1 MPKIIQLDRHV
12 ADLIAAGEV
21 VERPAS
27 AVKELVENS
36 IDAGAKNITIE
47 LQNGGMTFLR
57 ITDDGCGMAPD
68 DAHTAFLRH
77 ATSKI
82 RKKEDLACIGTLG
95 FRGEALAA
103 ISAVS
108 KIDLL
113 TRAQG
118 AADGVRLH
126 LEAGKVLSEEPAGCP
141 CGTTILVR
149 ELFYNTPA
157 RMKFM
162 KSDAAEASAVF
173 SVVQQQALAHPE
185 ISFRF
190 LKDGQEQ
197 LHTDGQGDR
206 MAAIYAI
213 YGRELANNML
223 SVDGSWEK
231 LRVRGF
237 VTRPTA
243 TRGNRAWQSFFV
255 NNRYIKSRLLSAAVE
270 EAYRNQIMVGRFPA
284 CVLEIDMPVQAV
296 DVNVHPAKTEV
307 KFLSERE
314 VFDAVHYAVLSTLNK
329 AAGRPEWKLSE
340 KQTSAA
346 QPQVQPHAV
355 QPPKP
360 GFYQSMQA
368 AEYRRQAA
376 QTPPPKPARPD
387 FLETSAAAIVAAA
400 CEKDLPVAQALGK
413 TVAGVGPVVVR
424 EAVCRALGETPALAC
439 DLTAEEKA
447 GLAAAIDELKDEH
460 AHGGTPTA
468 VRLPQP
474 DGAPK
479 PVEFSFF
486 VPQQYG
492 SAAILTRYPSYSE
505 MLEDYYATKDRAE
518 RLRQKSRE
526 LYKAVHNMYDRA
538 VRKQAARKEELSQSA
553 KADTLR
559 LYGELLQANLWAIHK
574 GDRQVTVQ
582 NYYTGEDV
590 TIRLDPRLG
599 GNENAQK
606 YFRDYKKKQ
615 TAHAML
621 QKLLVEGEAEIEYLR
636 TVLYEVESAP
646 GEMALNE
653 IRAELKSQGYLK
665 YYKQRNRKQKP
676 ADFLRYTSSDGFEI
690 LVGRNNLQN
699 DKLTLHTARGKD
711 LWFHVQK
718 APGSHCVVMSRGED
732 IPDTTKQEA
741 AELAVL
747 HSSQNGGAKV
757 AVDTTEV
764 KNIWKA
770 NGAKPGMVLYEV
782 YTTVY
787 VTPRE
792 GLEEQLKKR

>member
-57 ITDDGCGMAPD
+57 ITDDGCGMEPV
-68 DAHTAFLRH
+68 DARTAFLRH

-103 ISAVS
+103 ISSVS

-118 AADGVRLH
+118 AENGVRLH
-126 LEAGKVLSEEPAGCP
+126 LEAGQVLSEEPAGCP
-141 CGTTILVR
+141 YGTTILVR

-162 KSDAAEASAVF
+162 KSDAAESSAVF

-223 SVDGSWEK
+223 PVDGSWEK

-237 VTRPTA
+237 VTKPTA

-255 NNRYIKSRLLSAAVE
+255 NNRYIKSRLLSAALE

-314 VFDAVHYAVLSTLNK
+314 VFDAVHYAVLSTLSR
-329 AAGRPEWKLSE
+329 AAGRPEWKTPE
-340 KQTSAA
+340 KKQEAA
-346 QPQVQPHAV
+346 PQPQSQPKAV

-360 GFYQSMQA
+360 GFYQTMQA
-368 AEYRRQAA
+368 SEYRRQAA
-376 QTPPPKPARPD
+376 QQ
-387 FLETSAAAIVAAA
+387 
-400 CEKDLPVAQALGK
+400 PV
-413 TVAGVGPVVVR
+413 
-424 EAVCRALGETPALAC
+424 
-439 DLTAEEKA
+439 
-447 GLAAAIDELKDEH
+447 
-460 AHGGTPTA
+460 
-468 VRLPQP
+468 
-474 DGAPK
+474 
-479 PVEFSFF
+479 
-486 VPQQYG
+486 
-492 SAAILTRYPSYSE
+492 
-505 MLEDYYATKDRAE
+505 
-518 RLRQKSRE
+518 
-526 LYKAVHNMYDRA
+526 
-538 VRKQAARKEELSQSA
+538 
-553 KADTLR
+553 
-559 LYGELLQANLWAIHK
+559 
-574 GDRQVTVQ
+574 
-582 NYYTGEDV
+582 
-590 TIRLDPRLG
+590 
-599 GNENAQK
+599 
-606 YFRDYKKKQ
+606 
-615 TAHAML
+615 
-621 QKLLVEGEAEIEYLR
+621 
-636 TVLYEVESAP
+636 
-646 GEMALNE
+646 
-653 IRAELKSQGYLK
+653 
-665 YYKQRNRKQKP
+665 QKP
-676 ADFLRYTSSDGFEI
+676 AQPVLASPVQLPHSEPVPAQQSFPLPKPEAKPEVRPEPKPEPKIEVRPEPKPEPVKEPEAQQALSVPEEPFRIIGEALHTYVIVEQGEAVLFLDKHAAHERIRFEALKKEDHPIMAQLLLAPVSAELSREEAAAVLENRALLERCGFEI
-690 LVGRNNLQN
+690 GGLRRRRRAHPADPIRRGRGGRKGAFAGAGGRSAGRKNARPGQPARQSAAHHRLQIGHQGRMA
-699 DKLTLHTARGKD
+699 D
-711 LWFHVQK
+711 V
-718 APGSHCVVMSRGED
+718 
-732 IPDTTKQEA
+732 
-741 AELAVL
+741 
-747 HSSQNGGAKV
+747 
-757 AVDTTEV
+757 
-764 KNIWKA
+764 
-770 NGAKPGMVLYEV
+770 
-782 YTTVY
+782 
-787 VTPRE
+787 
-792 GLEEQLKKR
+792 

>member
-57 ITDDGCGMAPD
+57 ITDDGCGMEPV
-68 DAHTAFLRH
+68 DARTAFLRH

-103 ISAVS
+103 ISSVS

-118 AADGVRLH
+118 AETGVRLH
-126 LEAGKVLSEEPAGCP
+126 LEAGQVLSEEPAGCP

-162 KSDAAEASAVF
+162 KSDAAESSAVF
-173 SVVQQQALAHPE
+173 AAIQQQALAHPE

-223 SVDGSWEK
+223 PVDGSWEK

-237 VTRPTA
+237 VTKPTA

-314 VFDAVHYAVLSTLNK
+314 VFDAVHYAVLSTLSR
-329 AAGRPEWKLSE
+329 AAGRPEWKAPE
-340 KQTSAA
+340 KKQEPAPRPQA
-346 QPQVQPHAV
+346 QPKAV

-360 GFYQSMQA
+360 GFYQTMQA
-368 AEYRRQAA
+368 SEYRRQAA
-376 QTPPPKPARPD
+376 QQPAVKPAQPV
-387 FLETSAAAIVAAA
+387 LASPVQ
-400 CEKDLPVAQALGK
+400 LPRSEPA
-413 TVAGVGPVVVR
+413 PVQQTFV
-424 EAVCRALGETPALAC
+424 
-439 DLTAEEKA
+439 
-447 GLAAAIDELKDEH
+447 
-460 AHGGTPTA
+460 
-468 VRLPQP
+468 LP
-474 DGAPK
+474 
-479 PVEFSFF
+479 
-486 VPQQYG
+486 
-492 SAAILTRYPSYSE
+492 
-505 MLEDYYATKDRAE
+505 
-518 RLRQKSRE
+518 
-526 LYKAVHNMYDRA
+526 
-538 VRKQAARKEELSQSA
+538 
-553 KADTLR
+553 
-559 LYGELLQANLWAIHK
+559 
-574 GDRQVTVQ
+574 
-582 NYYTGEDV
+582 
-590 TIRLDPRLG
+590 
-599 GNENAQK
+599 
-606 YFRDYKKKQ
+606 
-615 TAHAML
+615 
-621 QKLLVEGEAEIEYLR
+621 
-636 TVLYEVESAP
+636 
-646 GEMALNE
+646 
-653 IRAELKSQGYLK
+653 
-665 YYKQRNRKQKP
+665 
-676 ADFLRYTSSDGFEI
+676 
-690 LVGRNNLQN
+690 
-699 DKLTLHTARGKD
+699 
-711 LWFHVQK
+711 
-718 APGSHCVVMSRGED
+718 
-732 IPDTTKQEA
+732 KQEA
-741 AELAVL
+741 KSEVKPEPKIEVRPEPKPEPVKTPEPQQQTLPVPEEPFRIIGEALHTYIIVEQGEAVLLIDKHAAHERIRFEALKKEDHPIMAQLLLAPVSAELSREEAAAVL
-747 HSSQNGGAKV
+747 ENKALLERCGFETEDFGGGDVLIRQIPSDVDVEDAKALLQELAGDLLAGKTLDPDSLRDNLLHTIACKSAIKAGWLTSDEELRRLV
-757 AVDTTEV
+757 QEV
-764 KNIWKA
+764 LSRDDIKYCPH
-770 NGAKPGMVLYEV
+770 GRPVC
-782 YTTVY
+782 
-787 VTPRE
+787 VTLTKRQ
-792 GLEEQLKKR
+792 LEKQFKRV

>member
-57 ITDDGCGMAPD
+57 ITDDGCGMEPV
-68 DAHTAFLRH
+68 DARTAFLRH

-103 ISAVS
+103 ISSVS

-118 AADGVRLH
+118 AENGVRLH
-126 LEAGKVLSEEPAGCP
+126 LEAGQVLSEEPAGCP

-162 KSDAAEASAVF
+162 KSDAAESSAVF

-223 SVDGSWEK
+223 PVDGSWEK

-237 VTRPTA
+237 VTKPTA

-255 NNRYIKSRLLSAAVE
+255 NNRYIKSRLLSAALE

-314 VFDAVHYAVLSTLNK
+314 VFDAVHYAVLSTLSR
-329 AAGRPEWKLSE
+329 AAGRPEWKTPE
-340 KQTSAA
+340 KKQESAP
-346 QPQVQPHAV
+346 QPQSQPKAV

-360 GFYQSMQA
+360 GFYQTMQA
-368 AEYRRQAA
+368 SEYRRQAA
-376 QTPPPKPARPD
+376 QQ
-387 FLETSAAAIVAAA
+387 
-400 CEKDLPVAQALGK
+400 PV
-413 TVAGVGPVVVR
+413 
-424 EAVCRALGETPALAC
+424 
-439 DLTAEEKA
+439 
-447 GLAAAIDELKDEH
+447 
-460 AHGGTPTA
+460 
-468 VRLPQP
+468 
-474 DGAPK
+474 
-479 PVEFSFF
+479 
-486 VPQQYG
+486 
-492 SAAILTRYPSYSE
+492 
-505 MLEDYYATKDRAE
+505 
-518 RLRQKSRE
+518 
-526 LYKAVHNMYDRA
+526 
-538 VRKQAARKEELSQSA
+538 
-553 KADTLR
+553 
-559 LYGELLQANLWAIHK
+559 
-574 GDRQVTVQ
+574 
-582 NYYTGEDV
+582 
-590 TIRLDPRLG
+590 
-599 GNENAQK
+599 
-606 YFRDYKKKQ
+606 
-615 TAHAML
+615 
-621 QKLLVEGEAEIEYLR
+621 
-636 TVLYEVESAP
+636 
-646 GEMALNE
+646 
-653 IRAELKSQGYLK
+653 
-665 YYKQRNRKQKP
+665 QKP
-676 ADFLRYTSSDGFEI
+676 AQPVLASPVQLPCSEPVPAQQSFPLPKPEAKPEVRPEPKPEPVKEPEAQQALSVPEEPFRIIGEALHTYIIVEQGEAVLFLDKHAAHERIRFEALKKEDHPIMAQLLLAPVSAELSREEAAAVLENRALLERCGFETEDFGGGDVLI
-690 LVGRNNLQN
+690 RQIPSDVDVEDAKALLQELAGDLLAGKTLDPDSLRDNL
-699 DKLTLHTARGKD
+699 LHTIACKSAIKAGWQTSDEELRR
-711 LWFHVQK
+711 LVQEVLSRDDIK
-718 APGSHCVVMSRGED
+718 YCPHGRPVCV
-732 IPDTTKQEA
+732 TLTKRQ
-741 AELAVL
+741 
-747 HSSQNGGAKV
+747 
-757 AVDTTEV
+757 
-764 KNIWKA
+764 
-770 NGAKPGMVLYEV
+770 
-782 YTTVY
+782 
-787 VTPRE
+787 
-792 GLEEQLKKR
+792 LEKQFKRV

>member
-57 ITDDGCGMAPD
+57 ITDDGCGMEPV
-68 DAHTAFLRH
+68 DARTAFLRH

-103 ISAVS
+103 ISSVS

-118 AADGVRLH
+118 AENGVRLH
-126 LEAGKVLSEEPAGCP
+126 LEAGQILSEEPAGCP
-141 CGTTILVR
+141 YGTTILVR

-162 KSDAAEASAVF
+162 KSDAAESSAVF

-223 SVDGSWEK
+223 PVDGSWEK

-237 VTRPTA
+237 VTKPTA

-255 NNRYIKSRLLSAAVE
+255 NNRYIKSRLLSAALE

-314 VFDAVHYAVLSTLNK
+314 VFDAVHYAVLSTLSR
-329 AAGRPEWKLSE
+329 AAGRPEWKTPE
-340 KQTSAA
+340 KKQESAP
-346 QPQVQPHAV
+346 QPQSQPKAV

-360 GFYQSMQA
+360 GFYQTMQA
-368 AEYRRQAA
+368 SEYRRQAA
-376 QTPPPKPARPD
+376 QQ
-387 FLETSAAAIVAAA
+387 
-400 CEKDLPVAQALGK
+400 PV
-413 TVAGVGPVVVR
+413 
-424 EAVCRALGETPALAC
+424 
-439 DLTAEEKA
+439 
-447 GLAAAIDELKDEH
+447 
-460 AHGGTPTA
+460 
-468 VRLPQP
+468 
-474 DGAPK
+474 
-479 PVEFSFF
+479 
-486 VPQQYG
+486 
-492 SAAILTRYPSYSE
+492 
-505 MLEDYYATKDRAE
+505 
-518 RLRQKSRE
+518 
-526 LYKAVHNMYDRA
+526 
-538 VRKQAARKEELSQSA
+538 
-553 KADTLR
+553 
-559 LYGELLQANLWAIHK
+559 
-574 GDRQVTVQ
+574 
-582 NYYTGEDV
+582 
-590 TIRLDPRLG
+590 
-599 GNENAQK
+599 
-606 YFRDYKKKQ
+606 
-615 TAHAML
+615 
-621 QKLLVEGEAEIEYLR
+621 
-636 TVLYEVESAP
+636 
-646 GEMALNE
+646 
-653 IRAELKSQGYLK
+653 
-665 YYKQRNRKQKP
+665 QKP
-676 ADFLRYTSSDGFEI
+676 AQPVLASPVQLPRSEPVPAQQSFTLQKPEVRPEPKPEPKIEVRPEPKPEPVKEPEAQQALSVPEEPFRIIGEALHTYIIVEQGEAVLFLDKHAAHERIRFEALKKEDHPIMAQLLLAPVSAELSREEAAAVLENRALLERCGFETEDFGGGDVLI
-690 LVGRNNLQN
+690 RQIPSDVDVEDAKALLQELAGDLLAGKTLDPDSLRDNL
-699 DKLTLHTARGKD
+699 LHTIACKSAIKAGWQTSDEELRR
-711 LWFHVQK
+711 LVQEVLSRDDIK
-718 APGSHCVVMSRGED
+718 YCPHGRPVCV
-732 IPDTTKQEA
+732 TLTKRQ
-741 AELAVL
+741 
-747 HSSQNGGAKV
+747 
-757 AVDTTEV
+757 
-764 KNIWKA
+764 
-770 NGAKPGMVLYEV
+770 
-782 YTTVY
+782 
-787 VTPRE
+787 
-792 GLEEQLKKR
+792 LEKQFKRV

>member
-57 ITDDGCGMAPD
+57 ITDDGCGMDPV
-68 DAHTAFLRH
+68 DARTAFLRH

-103 ISAVS
+103 ISSVS

-118 AADGVRLH
+118 AETGVRLH
-126 LEAGKVLSEEPAGCP
+126 LEAGQVLSEEPAGCP

-162 KSDAAEASAVF
+162 KSDAAESSAVF
-173 SVVQQQALAHPE
+173 AAIQQQALAHPE

-223 SVDGSWEK
+223 PVDGSWEK

-237 VTRPTA
+237 VTKPTA

-314 VFDAVHYAVLSTLNK
+314 VFDAVHYAVLSTLSR
-329 AAGRPEWKLSE
+329 AAGRPEWKAPE
-340 KQTSAA
+340 KKQEPAPRPQA
-346 QPQVQPHAV
+346 QPKAV

-360 GFYQSMQA
+360 GFYQTMQA
-368 AEYRRQAA
+368 SEYRRQAA
-376 QTPPPKPARPD
+376 QQPAVKPAQPV
-387 FLETSAAAIVAAA
+387 LASPVQ
-400 CEKDLPVAQALGK
+400 LP
-413 TVAGVGPVVVR
+413 R
-424 EAVCRALGETPALAC
+424 
-439 DLTAEEKA
+439 
-447 GLAAAIDELKDEH
+447 
-460 AHGGTPTA
+460 
-468 VRLPQP
+468 
-474 DGAPK
+474 
-479 PVEFSFF
+479 S
-486 VPQQYG
+486 
-492 SAAILTRYPSYSE
+492 
-505 MLEDYYATKDRAE
+505 
-518 RLRQKSRE
+518 
-526 LYKAVHNMYDRA
+526 
-538 VRKQAARKEELSQSA
+538 
-553 KADTLR
+553 
-559 LYGELLQANLWAIHK
+559 
-574 GDRQVTVQ
+574 
-582 NYYTGEDV
+582 
-590 TIRLDPRLG
+590 
-599 GNENAQK
+599 
-606 YFRDYKKKQ
+606 
-615 TAHAML
+615 
-621 QKLLVEGEAEIEYLR
+621 
-636 TVLYEVESAP
+636 
-646 GEMALNE
+646 
-653 IRAELKSQGYLK
+653 
-665 YYKQRNRKQKP
+665 KP
-676 ADFLRYTSSDGFEI
+676 AP
-690 LVGRNNLQN
+690 
-699 DKLTLHTARGKD
+699 
-711 LWFHVQK
+711 VQQTFVL
-718 APGSHCVVMSRGED
+718 P
-732 IPDTTKQEA
+732 KQEA
-741 AELAVL
+741 KPEVKPEPKIEVRPEPKPEPVKTPEPQQQTLPVPEEPFRIIGEALHTYIIVEQGEAVLFLDKHAAHERIRFEALKKEDHPIMAQLLLAPVSAELSREEAAAVL
-747 HSSQNGGAKV
+747 ENKALLERCGFETEDFGGGDILIRQIPSDVDVEDAKALLQELAGDLLAGKTLDPDSLRDNLLHTIACKSAIKAGWLTSDEELRRLV
-757 AVDTTEV
+757 QEV
-764 KNIWKA
+764 LSRDDIKYCPH
-770 NGAKPGMVLYEV
+770 GRPVC
-782 YTTVY
+782 
-787 VTPRE
+787 VTLTKRQ
-792 GLEEQLKKR
+792 LEKQFKRV

>member
-57 ITDDGCGMAPD
+57 ITDDGCGMEPV
-68 DAHTAFLRH
+68 DARTAFLRH

-103 ISAVS
+103 ISSVS

-118 AADGVRLH
+118 AENGVRLH

-141 CGTTILVR
+141 YGTTILVR

-162 KSDAAEASAVF
+162 KSDAAESSAVF

-223 SVDGSWEK
+223 PVDGSWEK

-237 VTRPTA
+237 VTKPTA

-314 VFDAVHYAVLSTLNK
+314 VFDAVHYAVLSTLSR
-329 AAGRPEWKLSE
+329 AAGRPEWKTPE
-340 KQTSAA
+340 KKQEPAP
-346 QPQVQPHAV
+346 QPQSQPKAV

-360 GFYQSMQA
+360 GFYQTMQA
-368 AEYRRQAA
+368 SEYRRQAA
-376 QTPPPKPARPD
+376 QQ
-387 FLETSAAAIVAAA
+387 
-400 CEKDLPVAQALGK
+400 PV
-413 TVAGVGPVVVR
+413 
-424 EAVCRALGETPALAC
+424 
-439 DLTAEEKA
+439 
-447 GLAAAIDELKDEH
+447 
-460 AHGGTPTA
+460 
-468 VRLPQP
+468 
-474 DGAPK
+474 
-479 PVEFSFF
+479 
-486 VPQQYG
+486 
-492 SAAILTRYPSYSE
+492 
-505 MLEDYYATKDRAE
+505 
-518 RLRQKSRE
+518 
-526 LYKAVHNMYDRA
+526 
-538 VRKQAARKEELSQSA
+538 
-553 KADTLR
+553 
-559 LYGELLQANLWAIHK
+559 
-574 GDRQVTVQ
+574 
-582 NYYTGEDV
+582 
-590 TIRLDPRLG
+590 
-599 GNENAQK
+599 
-606 YFRDYKKKQ
+606 
-615 TAHAML
+615 
-621 QKLLVEGEAEIEYLR
+621 
-636 TVLYEVESAP
+636 
-646 GEMALNE
+646 
-653 IRAELKSQGYLK
+653 
-665 YYKQRNRKQKP
+665 QKP
-676 ADFLRYTSSDGFEI
+676 AQPVLASPVQLPRSEPVPAQQSFPLPKPEAKPEVRPEPKPEPKIEVRPEPKPEPVKEPEAQQALSVPEEPFRIIGEALHTYIIVEQGEAVLFLDKHAAHERIRFEALKKEDHPIMAQLLLAPVSAELSREEAAAVLENRALLGRCGFETEDFGGGDVLI
-690 LVGRNNLQN
+690 RQIPSDVDVEDAKALLQELAGDLLAGKTLDPDSLRDNL
-699 DKLTLHTARGKD
+699 LHTIACKSAIKAGWQTSDEELRR
-711 LWFHVQK
+711 LVQEVLSRDDIK
-718 APGSHCVVMSRGED
+718 YCPHGRPVCV
-732 IPDTTKQEA
+732 TLTKRQ
-741 AELAVL
+741 
-747 HSSQNGGAKV
+747 
-757 AVDTTEV
+757 
-764 KNIWKA
+764 
-770 NGAKPGMVLYEV
+770 
-782 YTTVY
+782 
-787 VTPRE
+787 
-792 GLEEQLKKR
+792 LEKQFKRV

>member
-47 LQNGGMTFLR
+47 LQNGGMAFLR

-68 DAHTAFLRH
+68 DARTAFLRH

-103 ISAVS
+103 ISSVS

-113 TRAQG
+113 TRAQD
-118 AADGVRLH
+118 AENGVRLH
-126 LEAGKVLSEEPAGCP
+126 LEAGQVLSEEPAGCP

-162 KSDAAEASAVF
+162 KSDTAEASAAV

-223 SVDGSWEK
+223 PVDGRWEK

-307 KFLSERE
+307 KFLSEKE
-314 VFDAVHYAVLSTLNK
+314 VFDAVHYAVLSTLSK
-329 AAGRPEWKLSE
+329 APGRPEWKAPARQDAPVPPE
-340 KQTSAA
+340 KPTAI
-346 QPQVQPHAV
+346 

-360 GFYQSMQA
+360 AFYQTMQA
-368 AEYRRQAA
+368 AEYRRQVTQAKPAA
-376 QTPPPKPARPD
+376 PAQPVLASPVQIPRAEPAPAPQQRFELPKATPKPEPAPAPAAKPEPQPTPEKAPQTPAQQ
-387 FLETSAAAIVAAA
+387 E
-400 CEKDLPVAQALGK
+400 LPVPEQPFRIIGEALHTYIIVEQG
-413 TVAGVGPVVVR
+413 
-424 EAVCRALGETPALAC
+424 EAVLFIDKHAAHERIRFEALKKENHPVMAQLLLAPLPAELTREEAAVVLENAALLTQYGFEVDNFGGGDLLIRQIPSDVDVEDAKALLQELAGKLLSGRTLNPESLRDNLLHSIAC
-439 DLTAEEKA
+439 KSAIKA
-447 GLAAAIDELKDEH
+447 G
-460 AHGGTPTA
+460 
-468 VRLPQP
+468 
-474 DGAPK
+474 
-479 PVEFSFF
+479 
-486 VPQQYG
+486 
-492 SAAILTRYPSYSE
+492 
-505 MLEDYYATKDRAE
+505 
-518 RLRQKSRE
+518 
-526 LYKAVHNMYDRA
+526 
-538 VRKQAARKEELSQSA
+538 
-553 KADTLR
+553 
-559 LYGELLQANLWAIHK
+559 W
-574 GDRQVTVQ
+574 
-582 NYYTGEDV
+582 
-590 TIRLDPRLG
+590 
-599 GNENAQK
+599 
-606 YFRDYKKKQ
+606 Q
-615 TAHAML
+615 T
-621 QKLLVEGEAEIEYLR
+621 
-636 TVLYEVESAP
+636 SD
-646 GEMALNE
+646 
-653 IRAELKSQGYLK
+653 AELRRLVQEVLSRDDIK
-665 YYKQRNRKQKP
+665 YCPHGRPVCVTLTKRQLEKQ
-676 ADFLRYTSSDGFEI
+676 F
-690 LVGRNNLQN
+690 GR
-699 DKLTLHTARGKD
+699 
-711 LWFHVQK
+711 V
-718 APGSHCVVMSRGED
+718 
-732 IPDTTKQEA
+732 
-741 AELAVL
+741 
-747 HSSQNGGAKV
+747 
-757 AVDTTEV
+757 
-764 KNIWKA
+764 
-770 NGAKPGMVLYEV
+770 
-782 YTTVY
+782 
-787 VTPRE
+787 
-792 GLEEQLKKR
+792 

>member
-57 ITDDGCGMAPD
+57 ITDDGCGMEPV
-68 DAHTAFLRH
+68 DARTAFLRH

-103 ISAVS
+103 ISSVS

-118 AADGVRLH
+118 AENGVRLH
-126 LEAGKVLSEEPAGCP
+126 LEAGNVLSEEPAGCP
-141 CGTTILVR
+141 YGTTILVR

-162 KSDAAEASAVF
+162 KSDAAESSAVF

-223 SVDGSWEK
+223 PVDGSWEK

-255 NNRYIKSRLLSAAVE
+255 NNRYIKSRLLSAALE

-346 QPQVQPHAV
+346 QLQVQPYAV

-360 GFYQSMQA
+360 GFYQTMQA
-368 AEYRRQAA
+368 SEYRRQAA
-376 QTPPPKPARPD
+376 QQPVQKPGQPVLASPVQLPRSEPVPAQQSFPLPKPEAKPEVRPEPKPEPKIEVRPEPKPEPVKEPEAQQALSVPEEPFRIIGEALHTYIIVEQGEAVL
-387 FLETSAAAIVAAA
+387 FLDKHAAHERIRFEALKKEDHPIMAQLLLAPVSAELSREEAAAVLENRALLERCGFETEDFGGGDVLIRQIPSDVDVEDAKALLQELA
-400 CEKDLPVAQALGK
+400 GDLLAGK
-413 TVAGVGPVVVR
+413 TLDPDSLR
-424 EAVCRALGETPALAC
+424 DNLLHTIAC
-439 DLTAEEKA
+439 KSAIKA
-447 GLAAAIDELKDEH
+447 GWQTSD
-460 AHGGTPTA
+460 
-468 VRLPQP
+468 
-474 DGAPK
+474 
-479 PVEFSFF
+479 
-486 VPQQYG
+486 
-492 SAAILTRYPSYSE
+492 
-505 MLEDYYATKDRAE
+505 
-518 RLRQKSRE
+518 
-526 LYKAVHNMYDRA
+526 
-538 VRKQAARKEELSQSA
+538 EELRRLVQEVLSRDDI
-553 KADTLR
+553 KYCPHGRPVCVTLT
-559 LYGELLQANLWAIHK
+559 K
-574 GDRQVTVQ
+574 RQL
-582 NYYTGEDV
+582 E
-590 TIRLDPRLG
+590 
-599 GNENAQK
+599 
-606 YFRDYKKKQ
+606 KQ
-615 TAHAML
+615 
-621 QKLLVEGEAEIEYLR
+621 
-636 TVLYEVESAP
+636 
-646 GEMALNE
+646 
-653 IRAELKSQGYLK
+653 
-665 YYKQRNRKQKP
+665 
-676 ADFLRYTSSDGFEI
+676 F
-690 LVGRNNLQN
+690 
-699 DKLTLHTARGKD
+699 
-711 LWFHVQK
+711 
-718 APGSHCVVMSRGED
+718 
-732 IPDTTKQEA
+732 
-741 AELAVL
+741 
-747 HSSQNGGAKV
+747 
-757 AVDTTEV
+757 
-764 KNIWKA
+764 
-770 NGAKPGMVLYEV
+770 
-782 YTTVY
+782 
-787 VTPRE
+787 
-792 GLEEQLKKR
+792 KRV

>member
-57 ITDDGCGMAPD
+57 ITDDGCGMEPV
-68 DAHTAFLRH
+68 DARTAFLRH

-103 ISAVS
+103 ISSVS

-118 AADGVRLH
+118 AENGVRLH
-126 LEAGKVLSEEPAGCP
+126 LEAGQVLSEEPAGCP
-141 CGTTILVR
+141 YGTTILVR

-162 KSDAAEASAVF
+162 KSDAAESSAVF

-223 SVDGSWEK
+223 PVDGSWEK

-237 VTRPTA
+237 VTKPTA

-255 NNRYIKSRLLSAAVE
+255 NNRYIKSRLLSAALE

-314 VFDAVHYAVLSTLNK
+314 VFDAVHYAVLSTLSR
-329 AAGRPEWKLSE
+329 AAGRPEWKTPE
-340 KQTSAA
+340 KKQEPAP
-346 QPQVQPHAV
+346 QPQSQPKAV

-360 GFYQSMQA
+360 GFYQTMQA
-368 AEYRRQAA
+368 SEYRRQAA
-376 QTPPPKPARPD
+376 QQ
-387 FLETSAAAIVAAA
+387 
-400 CEKDLPVAQALGK
+400 PV
-413 TVAGVGPVVVR
+413 
-424 EAVCRALGETPALAC
+424 
-439 DLTAEEKA
+439 
-447 GLAAAIDELKDEH
+447 
-460 AHGGTPTA
+460 
-468 VRLPQP
+468 
-474 DGAPK
+474 
-479 PVEFSFF
+479 
-486 VPQQYG
+486 
-492 SAAILTRYPSYSE
+492 
-505 MLEDYYATKDRAE
+505 
-518 RLRQKSRE
+518 
-526 LYKAVHNMYDRA
+526 
-538 VRKQAARKEELSQSA
+538 
-553 KADTLR
+553 
-559 LYGELLQANLWAIHK
+559 
-574 GDRQVTVQ
+574 
-582 NYYTGEDV
+582 
-590 TIRLDPRLG
+590 
-599 GNENAQK
+599 
-606 YFRDYKKKQ
+606 
-615 TAHAML
+615 
-621 QKLLVEGEAEIEYLR
+621 
-636 TVLYEVESAP
+636 
-646 GEMALNE
+646 
-653 IRAELKSQGYLK
+653 
-665 YYKQRNRKQKP
+665 QKP
-676 ADFLRYTSSDGFEI
+676 AQPVLASPVQLPRSEPVPAQQSFTLQKPEVRPEPKPEPKIEVRPEPKPEPVKEPEAQQALSVPEEPFRIIGEALHTYIIVEQGEAVLFLDKHAAHERIRFAALKKEDHPIMAQLLLAPVSAELSREEAAAVLENRALLERCGFETEDFGGGDVLI
-690 LVGRNNLQN
+690 RQIPSDVDVEDAKALLQELAGDLLAGKTLDPDSLRDNL
-699 DKLTLHTARGKD
+699 LHTIACKSAIKAGWQTSDEELRR
-711 LWFHVQK
+711 LVQEVLSRDDIK
-718 APGSHCVVMSRGED
+718 YCPHGRPVCV
-732 IPDTTKQEA
+732 TLTKRQ
-741 AELAVL
+741 
-747 HSSQNGGAKV
+747 
-757 AVDTTEV
+757 
-764 KNIWKA
+764 
-770 NGAKPGMVLYEV
+770 
-782 YTTVY
+782 
-787 VTPRE
+787 
-792 GLEEQLKKR
+792 LEKQFKRV

>member
-57 ITDDGCGMAPD
+57 ITDDGCGMDPV
-68 DAHTAFLRH
+68 DARTAFLRH

-95 FRGEALAA
+95 FRGEARAA
-103 ISAVS
+103 PSSGS

-118 AADGVRLH
+118 AETGVRLH
-126 LEAGKVLSEEPAGCP
+126 LEAGQVLSEEPAGCP

-162 KSDAAEASAVF
+162 KSDAAESSAVF
-173 SVVQQQALAHPE
+173 AAIQQQALAHPE

-223 SVDGSWEK
+223 PVDGSWEK

-237 VTRPTA
+237 VTKPTA

-314 VFDAVHYAVLSTLNK
+314 VFDAVHYAVLSTLSR
-329 AAGRPEWKLSE
+329 AAGRPEWKAPE
-340 KQTSAA
+340 KKQEPAPRPQA
-346 QPQVQPHAV
+346 QPKAV

-360 GFYQSMQA
+360 GFYQTMQA
-368 AEYRRQAA
+368 SEYRRQAA
-376 QTPPPKPARPD
+376 QQPAVKPAQPV
-387 FLETSAAAIVAAA
+387 LASPVQ
-400 CEKDLPVAQALGK
+400 LPRSEPA
-413 TVAGVGPVVVR
+413 PVQQTFV
-424 EAVCRALGETPALAC
+424 
-439 DLTAEEKA
+439 
-447 GLAAAIDELKDEH
+447 
-460 AHGGTPTA
+460 
-468 VRLPQP
+468 LP
-474 DGAPK
+474 
-479 PVEFSFF
+479 
-486 VPQQYG
+486 
-492 SAAILTRYPSYSE
+492 
-505 MLEDYYATKDRAE
+505 
-518 RLRQKSRE
+518 
-526 LYKAVHNMYDRA
+526 
-538 VRKQAARKEELSQSA
+538 
-553 KADTLR
+553 
-559 LYGELLQANLWAIHK
+559 
-574 GDRQVTVQ
+574 
-582 NYYTGEDV
+582 
-590 TIRLDPRLG
+590 
-599 GNENAQK
+599 
-606 YFRDYKKKQ
+606 
-615 TAHAML
+615 
-621 QKLLVEGEAEIEYLR
+621 
-636 TVLYEVESAP
+636 
-646 GEMALNE
+646 
-653 IRAELKSQGYLK
+653 
-665 YYKQRNRKQKP
+665 
-676 ADFLRYTSSDGFEI
+676 
-690 LVGRNNLQN
+690 
-699 DKLTLHTARGKD
+699 
-711 LWFHVQK
+711 
-718 APGSHCVVMSRGED
+718 
-732 IPDTTKQEA
+732 KQEA
-741 AELAVL
+741 KSEVKPEPKIEVRPEPKPEPVKTPEPQQQTLPVPEEPFRIIGEALHTYIIVEQGEAVLFLDKHAAHERIRFEALKKEDHPIMAQLLLAPVSAELSREEAAAVL
-747 HSSQNGGAKV
+747 ENKALLERCGFETEDFGGGDILIRQIPSDVDVEDAKALLQELAGDLLAGKTLDPDSLRDNLLHTIACKSAIKAGWLTSDEELRRLV
-757 AVDTTEV
+757 QEV
-764 KNIWKA
+764 LSRDDIKYCPH
-770 NGAKPGMVLYEV
+770 GRPVC
-782 YTTVY
+782 
-787 VTPRE
+787 VTLTKRQ
-792 GLEEQLKKR
+792 LEKQFKRV

>member
-57 ITDDGCGMAPD
+57 ITDDGCGMEPV
-68 DAHTAFLRH
+68 DARTAFLRH

-103 ISAVS
+103 ISSVS

-118 AADGVRLH
+118 AENGVRLH

-162 KSDAAEASAVF
+162 KSDAAESSAVF

-223 SVDGSWEK
+223 PVDGSWEK

-237 VTRPTA
+237 VTKPTA

-255 NNRYIKSRLLSAAVE
+255 NNRYIKSRLLSAALE

-314 VFDAVHYAVLSTLNK
+314 VFDAVHYAVLSTLSR
-329 AAGRPEWKLSE
+329 AAGRPEWKTPE
-340 KQTSAA
+340 KKQEAA
-346 QPQVQPHAV
+346 PQPQSQPKAV

-360 GFYQSMQA
+360 GFYQTMQA
-368 AEYRRQAA
+368 SEYRRQAA
-376 QTPPPKPARPD
+376 QQ
-387 FLETSAAAIVAAA
+387 
-400 CEKDLPVAQALGK
+400 PV
-413 TVAGVGPVVVR
+413 
-424 EAVCRALGETPALAC
+424 
-439 DLTAEEKA
+439 
-447 GLAAAIDELKDEH
+447 
-460 AHGGTPTA
+460 
-468 VRLPQP
+468 
-474 DGAPK
+474 
-479 PVEFSFF
+479 
-486 VPQQYG
+486 
-492 SAAILTRYPSYSE
+492 
-505 MLEDYYATKDRAE
+505 
-518 RLRQKSRE
+518 
-526 LYKAVHNMYDRA
+526 
-538 VRKQAARKEELSQSA
+538 
-553 KADTLR
+553 
-559 LYGELLQANLWAIHK
+559 
-574 GDRQVTVQ
+574 
-582 NYYTGEDV
+582 
-590 TIRLDPRLG
+590 
-599 GNENAQK
+599 
-606 YFRDYKKKQ
+606 
-615 TAHAML
+615 
-621 QKLLVEGEAEIEYLR
+621 
-636 TVLYEVESAP
+636 
-646 GEMALNE
+646 
-653 IRAELKSQGYLK
+653 
-665 YYKQRNRKQKP
+665 QKP
-676 ADFLRYTSSDGFEI
+676 AQPVLASPVQLPRSEPVPAQQSFPLPKPEVRPEPKPEPKIEVRPEPKPEPVKEPEAQQALSVPEEPFRIIGEALHTYIIVEQGEAVLFLDKHAAHERIRFEALKKEDHPIMAQLLLAPVSAELSREEAAAVLENRALLERCGFETEDFGGGDVLI
-690 LVGRNNLQN
+690 RQIPSDVDVEDAKALLQELAGDLLAGKTLDPDSLRDNL
-699 DKLTLHTARGKD
+699 LHTIACKSAIKAGWQTSD
-711 LWFHVQK
+711 EELQQLVQEVLSRDDIK
-718 APGSHCVVMSRGED
+718 YCPHGRPVCV
-732 IPDTTKQEA
+732 TLTKRQ
-741 AELAVL
+741 
-747 HSSQNGGAKV
+747 
-757 AVDTTEV
+757 
-764 KNIWKA
+764 
-770 NGAKPGMVLYEV
+770 
-782 YTTVY
+782 
-787 VTPRE
+787 
-792 GLEEQLKKR
+792 LEKQFKRV

>member
-47 LQNGGMTFLR
+47 LQNGGMAFLR

-68 DAHTAFLRH
+68 DARTAFLRH

-103 ISAVS
+103 ISSVS

-113 TRAQG
+113 TRAQD
-118 AADGVRLH
+118 AENGVRLH
-126 LEAGKVLSEEPAGCP
+126 LEAGQVLSEEPAGCP

-162 KSDAAEASAVF
+162 KSDTAEASAAV

-223 SVDGSWEK
+223 PVDGRWEK

-307 KFLSERE
+307 KFLSEKE
-314 VFDAVHYAVLSTLNK
+314 VFDAVHYAVLSTLSK
-329 AAGRPEWKLSE
+329 APGRPEWKAPARQDAPVPP
-340 KQTSAA
+340 KKPTAI
-346 QPQVQPHAV
+346 

-360 GFYQSMQA
+360 AFYQTMQA
-368 AEYRRQAA
+368 AEYRRQVTQAKPAA
-376 QTPPPKPARPD
+376 PAQPVLASPVQIPRAEPAPARQQSFELPKATPKPEPAPAPAAKPEPQPTPEKAPQTPAQQ
-387 FLETSAAAIVAAA
+387 E
-400 CEKDLPVAQALGK
+400 LPVPEQPFRIIGEALHTYIIVEQG
-413 TVAGVGPVVVR
+413 
-424 EAVCRALGETPALAC
+424 EAVLFIDKHAAHERIRFEALKKENHPVMAQLLLAPLPAELTREEAAVVLENAALLTQYGFEVDDFGGGDLLIRQIPSDVDVEDAKALLQELAGKLLSGRTLNPESLRDNLLHSIAC
-439 DLTAEEKA
+439 KSAIKA
-447 GLAAAIDELKDEH
+447 G
-460 AHGGTPTA
+460 
-468 VRLPQP
+468 
-474 DGAPK
+474 
-479 PVEFSFF
+479 
-486 VPQQYG
+486 
-492 SAAILTRYPSYSE
+492 
-505 MLEDYYATKDRAE
+505 
-518 RLRQKSRE
+518 
-526 LYKAVHNMYDRA
+526 
-538 VRKQAARKEELSQSA
+538 
-553 KADTLR
+553 
-559 LYGELLQANLWAIHK
+559 W
-574 GDRQVTVQ
+574 
-582 NYYTGEDV
+582 
-590 TIRLDPRLG
+590 
-599 GNENAQK
+599 
-606 YFRDYKKKQ
+606 Q
-615 TAHAML
+615 T
-621 QKLLVEGEAEIEYLR
+621 
-636 TVLYEVESAP
+636 SD
-646 GEMALNE
+646 
-653 IRAELKSQGYLK
+653 AELRRLVQEVLSRDDIK
-665 YYKQRNRKQKP
+665 YCPHGRPVCVTLTKRQLEKQ
-676 ADFLRYTSSDGFEI
+676 F
-690 LVGRNNLQN
+690 GR
-699 DKLTLHTARGKD
+699 
-711 LWFHVQK
+711 V
-718 APGSHCVVMSRGED
+718 
-732 IPDTTKQEA
+732 
-741 AELAVL
+741 
-747 HSSQNGGAKV
+747 
-757 AVDTTEV
+757 
-764 KNIWKA
+764 
-770 NGAKPGMVLYEV
+770 
-782 YTTVY
+782 
-787 VTPRE
+787 
-792 GLEEQLKKR
+792 

>member
-1 MPKIIQLDRHV
+1 MPKIQQLDAHV

-36 IDAGAKNITIE
+36 IDAGASSITVEIRD
-47 LQNGGMTFLR
+47 GGMTFIR
-57 ITDDGCGMAPD
+57 ITDDGCGMEPA
-68 DAHTAFLRH
+68 DARIAFLRH
-77 ATSKI
+77 ATSKL
-82 RKKEDLACIGTLG
+82 RTKDDLAAIGTLG

-103 ISAVS
+103 ISSVS

-113 TRAQG
+113 TKTRES
-118 AADGVRLH
+118 AAGTALY
-126 LEAGKVLSEEPAGCP
+126 LEAGVIRSEEPAGCAD
-141 CGTTILVR
+141 GTTILVR
-149 ELFYNTPA
+149 DLFYNTPA

-197 LHTDGQGDR
+197 LHTDGHGDR

-376 QTPPPKPARPD
+376 QTPPPKPAQPVLASPVQIPRSEP
-387 FLETSAAAIVAAA
+387 AAQQRI
-400 CEKDLPVAQALGK
+400 ELPKPSPAPAP
-413 TVAGVGPVVVR
+413 APAPAPGP
-424 EAVCRALGETPALAC
+424 EPKPE
-439 DLTAEEKA
+439 
-447 GLAAAIDELKDEH
+447 
-460 AHGGTPTA
+460 
-468 VRLPQP
+468 
-474 DGAPK
+474 PK
-479 PVEFSFF
+479 PVPAPVQEAPAQQELP
-486 VPQQYG
+486 VPERPFRIIGEALHTYIIVEQGEAVLFIDKHAAHERIRFEALKKEDHPIMAQLLLAPV
-492 SAAILTRYPSYSE
+492 SAELSREEAAAVLENRALLERCGFEAEDFGGGDVLIRQIPSDVDVEDAKALLQELAGKLLAGKTLDPNGLRDELLHSIACKSAIKAGWQTSDEELRRLVQEVLTRDDIKYCPHG
-505 MLEDYYATKDRAE
+505 RP
-518 RLRQKSRE
+518 
-526 LYKAVHNMYDRA
+526 VC
-538 VRKQAARKEELSQSA
+538 V
-553 KADTLR
+553 TL
-559 LYGELLQANLWAIHK
+559 
-574 GDRQVTVQ
+574 
-582 NYYTGEDV
+582 
-590 TIRLDPRLG
+590 
-599 GNENAQK
+599 
-606 YFRDYKKKQ
+606 
-615 TAHAML
+615 
-621 QKLLVEGEAEIEYLR
+621 
-636 TVLYEVESAP
+636 
-646 GEMALNE
+646 
-653 IRAELKSQGYLK
+653 
-665 YYKQRNRKQKP
+665 
-676 ADFLRYTSSDGFEI
+676 
-690 LVGRNNLQN
+690 
-699 DKLTLHTARGKD
+699 
-711 LWFHVQK
+711 
-718 APGSHCVVMSRGED
+718 
-732 IPDTTKQEA
+732 TKQ
-741 AELAVL
+741 
-747 HSSQNGGAKV
+747 Q
-757 AVDTTEV
+757 
-764 KNIWKA
+764 
-770 NGAKPGMVLYEV
+770 
-782 YTTVY
+782 
-787 VTPRE
+787 
-792 GLEEQLKKR
+792 LEKQFKRV

>member
-57 ITDDGCGMAPD
+57 ITDDGCGMDPV
-68 DAHTAFLRH
+68 DARTAFLRH

-103 ISAVS
+103 ISSVS

-118 AADGVRLH
+118 AETGVRLH
-126 LEAGKVLSEEPAGCP
+126 LEAGQVLSEEPAGCP

-162 KSDAAEASAVF
+162 KSDAAESSAVF
-173 SVVQQQALAHPE
+173 AAIQQQALAHPE

-223 SVDGSWEK
+223 PVDGSWEQ

-237 VTRPTA
+237 VTKPTA

-314 VFDAVHYAVLSTLNK
+314 VFDAVHYAVLSTLSR
-329 AAGRPEWKLSE
+329 AAGRPEWKAPE
-340 KQTSAA
+340 KKQEPAPRPQA
-346 QPQVQPHAV
+346 QPKAV

-360 GFYQSMQA
+360 GFYQTMQA
-368 AEYRRQAA
+368 SEYRRQAA
-376 QTPPPKPARPD
+376 QQPAVKPAQPV
-387 FLETSAAAIVAAA
+387 LASPVQ
-400 CEKDLPVAQALGK
+400 LPRSEPA
-413 TVAGVGPVVVR
+413 PVQQTFV
-424 EAVCRALGETPALAC
+424 
-439 DLTAEEKA
+439 
-447 GLAAAIDELKDEH
+447 
-460 AHGGTPTA
+460 
-468 VRLPQP
+468 LP
-474 DGAPK
+474 
-479 PVEFSFF
+479 
-486 VPQQYG
+486 
-492 SAAILTRYPSYSE
+492 
-505 MLEDYYATKDRAE
+505 
-518 RLRQKSRE
+518 
-526 LYKAVHNMYDRA
+526 
-538 VRKQAARKEELSQSA
+538 
-553 KADTLR
+553 
-559 LYGELLQANLWAIHK
+559 
-574 GDRQVTVQ
+574 
-582 NYYTGEDV
+582 
-590 TIRLDPRLG
+590 
-599 GNENAQK
+599 
-606 YFRDYKKKQ
+606 
-615 TAHAML
+615 
-621 QKLLVEGEAEIEYLR
+621 
-636 TVLYEVESAP
+636 
-646 GEMALNE
+646 
-653 IRAELKSQGYLK
+653 
-665 YYKQRNRKQKP
+665 
-676 ADFLRYTSSDGFEI
+676 
-690 LVGRNNLQN
+690 
-699 DKLTLHTARGKD
+699 
-711 LWFHVQK
+711 
-718 APGSHCVVMSRGED
+718 
-732 IPDTTKQEA
+732 KQEA
-741 AELAVL
+741 KSEVKPEPKIEVRPEPKPEPVKTPEPQQQTLPVPEEPFRIIGEALHTYIIVEQGEAVLFLDKHAAHERIRFEALKKEDHPIMAQLLLAPVSAELSREEAAAVL
-747 HSSQNGGAKV
+747 ENKALLERCGFETEDFGGGDILIRQIPSDVDVEDAKALLQELAGDLLAGKTLDPDSLRDNLLHTIACKSAIKAGWLTSDEELRRLV
-757 AVDTTEV
+757 QEV
-764 KNIWKA
+764 LSRDDIKYCPH
-770 NGAKPGMVLYEV
+770 GRPVC
-782 YTTVY
+782 
-787 VTPRE
+787 VTLTKRQ
-792 GLEEQLKKR
+792 LEKQFKRV

>member
-57 ITDDGCGMAPD
+57 ITDDGCGMEPV
-68 DAHTAFLRH
+68 DARTAFLRH

-103 ISAVS
+103 ISSVS

-118 AADGVRLH
+118 AENGVRLH
-126 LEAGKVLSEEPAGCP
+126 LEAGQVLSEEPAGCP

-162 KSDAAEASAVF
+162 KSDAAESSAVF

-223 SVDGSWEK
+223 PVDGSWEK

-237 VTRPTA
+237 VTKPTA

-314 VFDAVHYAVLSTLNK
+314 VFDAVHYAVLSTLSR
-329 AAGRPEWKLSE
+329 AAGRPEWKTPE
-340 KQTSAA
+340 KKQEPAP
-346 QPQVQPHAV
+346 QPQSQPKAV

-360 GFYQSMQA
+360 GFYQTMQA
-368 AEYRRQAA
+368 SEYRRQAA
-376 QTPPPKPARPD
+376 QQ
-387 FLETSAAAIVAAA
+387 
-400 CEKDLPVAQALGK
+400 PVQ
-413 TVAGVGPVVVR
+413 
-424 EAVCRALGETPALAC
+424 
-439 DLTAEEKA
+439 
-447 GLAAAIDELKDEH
+447 
-460 AHGGTPTA
+460 
-468 VRLPQP
+468 
-474 DGAPK
+474 K
-479 PVEFSFF
+479 PV
-486 VPQQYG
+486 
-492 SAAILTRYPSYSE
+492 
-505 MLEDYYATKDRAE
+505 
-518 RLRQKSRE
+518 
-526 LYKAVHNMYDRA
+526 
-538 VRKQAARKEELSQSA
+538 
-553 KADTLR
+553 
-559 LYGELLQANLWAIHK
+559 
-574 GDRQVTVQ
+574 
-582 NYYTGEDV
+582 
-590 TIRLDPRLG
+590 
-599 GNENAQK
+599 
-606 YFRDYKKKQ
+606 
-615 TAHAML
+615 
-621 QKLLVEGEAEIEYLR
+621 
-636 TVLYEVESAP
+636 
-646 GEMALNE
+646 
-653 IRAELKSQGYLK
+653 
-665 YYKQRNRKQKP
+665 QKP
-676 ADFLRYTSSDGFEI
+676 AQPVLASPVQLPCSEPVPAQQSFPLPKPEAKPEVRPEPKPEPKIEVRPEPKPEPVKEPEAQQALSVPEEPFRIIGEALHTYIIVEQGEAVLFIDKHAAHERIRFEALKKEDHPIMAQLLLAPVSAELSREEAAAVLENRALLERCGFEAEDFGGGDVLI
-690 LVGRNNLQN
+690 RQIPSDVDVEDAKALLQELAGDLLAGKTLDPDSLRDNL
-699 DKLTLHTARGKD
+699 LHTIACKSAIKAGWQTSDEELRR
-711 LWFHVQK
+711 LVQEVLSRDDIK
-718 APGSHCVVMSRGED
+718 YCPHGRPVCV
-732 IPDTTKQEA
+732 TLTKRQ
-741 AELAVL
+741 
-747 HSSQNGGAKV
+747 
-757 AVDTTEV
+757 
-764 KNIWKA
+764 
-770 NGAKPGMVLYEV
+770 
-782 YTTVY
+782 
-787 VTPRE
+787 
-792 GLEEQLKKR
+792 LEKQFKRV

>member
-57 ITDDGCGMAPD
+57 ITDDGCGMEPV
-68 DAHTAFLRH
+68 DARTAFLRH

-103 ISAVS
+103 ISSVS

-118 AADGVRLH
+118 AENGVRLH

-141 CGTTILVR
+141 YGTTILVR

-162 KSDAAEASAVF
+162 KSDAAESSAVF

-223 SVDGSWEK
+223 PVDGSWEK

-237 VTRPTA
+237 VTKPTA

-314 VFDAVHYAVLSTLNK
+314 VFDAVHYAVLSTLSR
-329 AAGRPEWKLSE
+329 AAGRPEWKTPE
-340 KQTSAA
+340 KKQEAA
-346 QPQVQPHAV
+346 PQPQSQPKAV

-360 GFYQSMQA
+360 GFYQTMQA
-368 AEYRRQAA
+368 SEYRRQAA
-376 QTPPPKPARPD
+376 QQ
-387 FLETSAAAIVAAA
+387 
-400 CEKDLPVAQALGK
+400 PV
-413 TVAGVGPVVVR
+413 
-424 EAVCRALGETPALAC
+424 
-439 DLTAEEKA
+439 
-447 GLAAAIDELKDEH
+447 
-460 AHGGTPTA
+460 
-468 VRLPQP
+468 
-474 DGAPK
+474 
-479 PVEFSFF
+479 
-486 VPQQYG
+486 
-492 SAAILTRYPSYSE
+492 
-505 MLEDYYATKDRAE
+505 
-518 RLRQKSRE
+518 
-526 LYKAVHNMYDRA
+526 
-538 VRKQAARKEELSQSA
+538 
-553 KADTLR
+553 
-559 LYGELLQANLWAIHK
+559 
-574 GDRQVTVQ
+574 
-582 NYYTGEDV
+582 
-590 TIRLDPRLG
+590 
-599 GNENAQK
+599 
-606 YFRDYKKKQ
+606 
-615 TAHAML
+615 
-621 QKLLVEGEAEIEYLR
+621 
-636 TVLYEVESAP
+636 
-646 GEMALNE
+646 
-653 IRAELKSQGYLK
+653 
-665 YYKQRNRKQKP
+665 QKP
-676 ADFLRYTSSDGFEI
+676 AQPVLASPVQLPRSEPVPAQQSFPLPKPEVRPEPKPEPKIEVRPEPKPEPVKEPEAQQALSVPEEPFRIIGEALHTYIIVEQGEAVLFLDKHAAHERIRFEALKKEDHPIMAQLLLAPVSAELSREEAAAVLENRALLERCGFETEDFGGGDVLI
-690 LVGRNNLQN
+690 RQIPSDVDVEDAKALLQELAGDLLAGKTLDPDSLRDNL
-699 DKLTLHTARGKD
+699 LHTIACKSAIKAGWQTSDEELRR
-711 LWFHVQK
+711 LVQEVLSRDDIK
-718 APGSHCVVMSRGED
+718 YCPHGRPVCV
-732 IPDTTKQEA
+732 TLTKRQ
-741 AELAVL
+741 
-747 HSSQNGGAKV
+747 
-757 AVDTTEV
+757 
-764 KNIWKA
+764 
-770 NGAKPGMVLYEV
+770 
-782 YTTVY
+782 
-787 VTPRE
+787 
-792 GLEEQLKKR
+792 LEKQFKRV

>member
-57 ITDDGCGMAPD
+57 ITDDGCGMD
-68 DAHTAFLRH
+68 QVDARTAFLRH

-103 ISAVS
+103 ISSVS

-118 AADGVRLH
+118 AENGVRLH
-126 LEAGKVLSEEPAGCP
+126 LEAGQVLSEEPAGCP

-173 SVVQQQALAHPE
+173 AAIQQQALAHPE

-213 YGRELANNML
+213 YGRELANSML
-223 SVDGSWEK
+223 PVDGSWEK

-237 VTRPTA
+237 VTKPTA

-314 VFDAVHYAVLSTLNK
+314 VFDAVHYAVLSTLSR
-329 AAGRPEWKLSE
+329 AAGRPEWKTPE
-340 KQTSAA
+340 KKQESAPQPQA
-346 QPQVQPHAV
+346 QPKAV

-360 GFYQSMQA
+360 GFYQTMQA
-368 AEYRRQAA
+368 SEYRRQAA
-376 QTPPPKPARPD
+376 QQPAVKPAQPV
-387 FLETSAAAIVAAA
+387 LASPVQ
-400 CEKDLPVAQALGK
+400 LPRSEPA
-413 TVAGVGPVVVR
+413 PVQQTFV
-424 EAVCRALGETPALAC
+424 
-439 DLTAEEKA
+439 
-447 GLAAAIDELKDEH
+447 
-460 AHGGTPTA
+460 
-468 VRLPQP
+468 LP
-474 DGAPK
+474 
-479 PVEFSFF
+479 
-486 VPQQYG
+486 
-492 SAAILTRYPSYSE
+492 
-505 MLEDYYATKDRAE
+505 
-518 RLRQKSRE
+518 
-526 LYKAVHNMYDRA
+526 
-538 VRKQAARKEELSQSA
+538 
-553 KADTLR
+553 
-559 LYGELLQANLWAIHK
+559 
-574 GDRQVTVQ
+574 
-582 NYYTGEDV
+582 
-590 TIRLDPRLG
+590 
-599 GNENAQK
+599 
-606 YFRDYKKKQ
+606 
-615 TAHAML
+615 
-621 QKLLVEGEAEIEYLR
+621 
-636 TVLYEVESAP
+636 
-646 GEMALNE
+646 
-653 IRAELKSQGYLK
+653 
-665 YYKQRNRKQKP
+665 
-676 ADFLRYTSSDGFEI
+676 
-690 LVGRNNLQN
+690 
-699 DKLTLHTARGKD
+699 
-711 LWFHVQK
+711 
-718 APGSHCVVMSRGED
+718 
-732 IPDTTKQEA
+732 KQEA
-741 AELAVL
+741 KPEVKPEPKLEVRPEPKPEPVKTPEPQQQTLPVPEEPFRIIGEALHTYIIVEQGEAVLFLDKHAAHERIRFEALKKEDHPIMAQLLLAPVSAELSREEAAAVL
-747 HSSQNGGAKV
+747 ENKALLERCGFETEDFGGGDILIRQIPSDVDVEDAKALLQELAGDLLAGKTLDPDSLRDNLLHTIACKSAIKAGWQTSAEELRRLV
-757 AVDTTEV
+757 QEV
-764 KNIWKA
+764 LTRDDIKYCPH
-770 NGAKPGMVLYEV
+770 GRPVC
-782 YTTVY
+782 
-787 VTPRE
+787 VTLTKRQ
-792 GLEEQLKKR
+792 LEKQFKRV

>member
-68 DAHTAFLRH
+68 DARTAFLRH

-103 ISAVS
+103 ISSVS

-113 TRAQG
+113 TRAQD
-118 AADGVRLH
+118 AENGVRLH
-126 LEAGKVLSEEPAGCP
+126 LEAGQVLSEEPAGCP

-162 KSDAAEASAVF
+162 KSDTAEASAAV

-223 SVDGSWEK
+223 PVDGRWEK
-231 LRVRGF
+231 LHVRGF
-237 VTRPTA
+237 VTKPTA

-307 KFLSERE
+307 KFLSEKE
-314 VFDAVHYAVLSTLNK
+314 VFDAVHYAVLSTLSK
-329 AAGRPEWKLSE
+329 APGRPEWRSPERPAAPVPPE
-340 KQTSAA
+340 KPTAI
-346 QPQVQPHAV
+346 

-360 GFYQSMQA
+360 AFYQTMQA
-368 AEYRRQAA
+368 AEYRRQVTQA
-376 QTPPPKPARPD
+376 KPAAPAQPVLASPVQIPRPEPAPARQQS
-387 FLETSAAAIVAAA
+387 FE
-400 CEKDLPVAQALGK
+400 LP
-413 TVAGVGPVVVR
+413 
-424 EAVCRALGETPALAC
+424 
-439 DLTAEEKA
+439 KA
-447 GLAAAIDELKDEH
+447 
-460 AHGGTPTA
+460 
-468 VRLPQP
+468 
-474 DGAPK
+474 APK
-479 PVEFSFF
+479 PQPAPEPTIKPEPQPVPEKAPQVPRQQELPVPEQPFRIIGEALHTYIIVEQGEAVLFIDKHAAHERIRFEALKKENHPIMAQLLLAPLPAELTREEAA
-486 VPQQYG
+486 VVLENAALLTQYG
-492 SAAILTRYPSYSE
+492 FEVDDFGGGDLLIRQIPSDVDV
-505 MLEDYYATKDRAE
+505 ED
-518 RLRQKSRE
+518 
-526 LYKAVHNMYDRA
+526 
-538 VRKQAARKEELSQSA
+538 A
-553 KADTLR
+553 KA
-559 LYGELLQANLWAIHK
+559 LLQELA
-574 GDRQVTVQ
+574 G
-582 NYYTGEDV
+582 
-590 TIRLDPRLG
+590 
-599 GNENAQK
+599 
-606 YFRDYKKKQ
+606 
-615 TAHAML
+615 
-621 QKLLVEGEAEIEYLR
+621 KLLSGRTLNPESLR
-636 TVLYEVESAP
+636 DNLLHSIACKSAIKA
-646 GEMALNE
+646 GWQTSD
-653 IRAELKSQGYLK
+653 AELRRLVQEVLSRDDIK
-665 YYKQRNRKQKP
+665 YCPHGRPVCVTLTKRQLEKQ
-676 ADFLRYTSSDGFEI
+676 F
-690 LVGRNNLQN
+690 GR
-699 DKLTLHTARGKD
+699 
-711 LWFHVQK
+711 V
-718 APGSHCVVMSRGED
+718 
-732 IPDTTKQEA
+732 
-741 AELAVL
+741 
-747 HSSQNGGAKV
+747 
-757 AVDTTEV
+757 
-764 KNIWKA
+764 
-770 NGAKPGMVLYEV
+770 
-782 YTTVY
+782 
-787 VTPRE
+787 
-792 GLEEQLKKR
+792 

>member
-57 ITDDGCGMAPD
+57 ITDDGCGMEPV
-68 DAHTAFLRH
+68 DARTAFLRH

-103 ISAVS
+103 ISSVS

-118 AADGVRLH
+118 AENGVRLH
-126 LEAGKVLSEEPAGCP
+126 LEAGQVLSEEPAGCP

-162 KSDAAEASAVF
+162 KSDAAESSAVF

-223 SVDGSWEK
+223 PVDGSWEK

-237 VTRPTA
+237 VTKPTA

-255 NNRYIKSRLLSAAVE
+255 NNRYIKSRLLSAALE

-314 VFDAVHYAVLSTLNK
+314 VFDARALCRFVHALQSGGPPGMENAGEK
-329 AAGRPEWKLSE
+329 AGGR
-340 KQTSAA
+340 T
-346 QPQVQPHAV
+346 
-355 QPPKP
+355 
-360 GFYQSMQA
+360 
-368 AEYRRQAA
+368 
-376 QTPPPKPARPD
+376 
-387 FLETSAAAIVAAA
+387 AAAITAKGCPAAKARLLSDHAGIRIPPSGCAAA
-400 CEKDLPVAQALGK
+400 CAE
-413 TVAGVGPVVVR
+413 AG
-424 EAVCRALGETPALAC
+424 PAR
-439 DLTAEEKA
+439 A
-447 GLAAAIDELKDEH
+447 GLAGAA
-460 AHGGTPTA
+460 
-468 VRLPQP
+468 
-474 DGAPK
+474 
-479 PVEFSFF
+479 
-486 VPQQYG
+486 
-492 SAAILTRYPSYSE
+492 AAL
-505 MLEDYYATKDRAE
+505 RAC
-518 RLRQKSRE
+518 
-526 LYKAVHNMYDRA
+526 A
-538 VRKQAARKEELSQSA
+538 
-553 KADTLR
+553 
-559 LYGELLQANLWAIHK
+559 
-574 GDRQVTVQ
+574 
-582 NYYTGEDV
+582 
-590 TIRLDPRLG
+590 
-599 GNENAQK
+599 
-606 YFRDYKKKQ
+606 
-615 TAHAML
+615 
-621 QKLLVEGEAEIEYLR
+621 
-636 TVLYEVESAP
+636 
-646 GEMALNE
+646 
-653 IRAELKSQGYLK
+653 
-665 YYKQRNRKQKP
+665 
-676 ADFLRYTSSDGFEI
+676 
-690 LVGRNNLQN
+690 
-699 DKLTLHTARGKD
+699 
-711 LWFHVQK
+711 
-718 APGSHCVVMSRGED
+718 C
-732 IPDTTKQEA
+732 A
-741 AELAVL
+741 AELSA
-747 HSSQNGGAKV
+747 SEAGSKAGGQTGAE
-757 AVDTTEV
+757 ARTED
-764 KNIWKA
+764 
-770 NGAKPGMVLYEV
+770 
-782 YTTVY
+782 
-787 VTPRE
+787 
-792 GLEEQLKKR
+792 

>member
-57 ITDDGCGMAPD
+57 ITDDGCGMDPV
-68 DAHTAFLRH
+68 DARTAFLRH

-103 ISAVS
+103 ISSVS

-118 AADGVRLH
+118 AETGVRLH
-126 LEAGKVLSEEPAGCP
+126 LEAGQVLSEEPAGCP

-162 KSDAAEASAVF
+162 KSDAAESSAVF
-173 SVVQQQALAHPE
+173 AAIQQQALAHPE

-223 SVDGSWEK
+223 PVDGSWEK

-237 VTRPTA
+237 VTKPTA

-314 VFDAVHYAVLSTLNK
+314 VFDAVHYAVLSTLSR
-329 AAGRPEWKLSE
+329 AAGRPEWKAPE
-340 KQTSAA
+340 KKQEPAPRPQA
-346 QPQVQPHAV
+346 QPKAV

-360 GFYQSMQA
+360 GFYQTMQA
-368 AEYRRQAA
+368 SEYRRQAA
-376 QTPPPKPARPD
+376 QQPAVKPAQPV
-387 FLETSAAAIVAAA
+387 LASPVQ
-400 CEKDLPVAQALGK
+400 LPRSEPA
-413 TVAGVGPVVVR
+413 PVQQTFV
-424 EAVCRALGETPALAC
+424 
-439 DLTAEEKA
+439 
-447 GLAAAIDELKDEH
+447 
-460 AHGGTPTA
+460 
-468 VRLPQP
+468 LP
-474 DGAPK
+474 
-479 PVEFSFF
+479 
-486 VPQQYG
+486 
-492 SAAILTRYPSYSE
+492 
-505 MLEDYYATKDRAE
+505 
-518 RLRQKSRE
+518 
-526 LYKAVHNMYDRA
+526 
-538 VRKQAARKEELSQSA
+538 
-553 KADTLR
+553 
-559 LYGELLQANLWAIHK
+559 
-574 GDRQVTVQ
+574 
-582 NYYTGEDV
+582 
-590 TIRLDPRLG
+590 
-599 GNENAQK
+599 
-606 YFRDYKKKQ
+606 
-615 TAHAML
+615 
-621 QKLLVEGEAEIEYLR
+621 
-636 TVLYEVESAP
+636 
-646 GEMALNE
+646 
-653 IRAELKSQGYLK
+653 
-665 YYKQRNRKQKP
+665 
-676 ADFLRYTSSDGFEI
+676 
-690 LVGRNNLQN
+690 
-699 DKLTLHTARGKD
+699 
-711 LWFHVQK
+711 
-718 APGSHCVVMSRGED
+718 
-732 IPDTTKQEA
+732 KQEA
-741 AELAVL
+741 KSEVKPEPKIEVRPEPKPEPVKTPEPQQQTLPVPEEPFRIIGEALHTYIIVEQGEAVLLIDKHAAHERIRFEALKKEDHPIMAQLLLAPVSAELSREEAAAVL
-747 HSSQNGGAKV
+747 ENKALLERCGFETEDFGGGDVLIRQIPSDVDVEDAKALLQELAGDLLAGKTLDPDSLRDNLLHTIACKSAIKAGWLTSDEELRRLV
-757 AVDTTEV
+757 QEV
-764 KNIWKA
+764 LSRDDIKYCPH
-770 NGAKPGMVLYEV
+770 GRPVC
-782 YTTVY
+782 
-787 VTPRE
+787 VTLTKRQ
-792 GLEEQLKKR
+792 LEKQFKRV

>member
-57 ITDDGCGMAPD
+57 ITDDGCGMEPV
-68 DAHTAFLRH
+68 DARTAFLRH

-103 ISAVS
+103 ISSVS

-118 AADGVRLH
+118 AENGVRLH
-126 LEAGKVLSEEPAGCP
+126 LEAGQVLSEEPAGCP

-162 KSDAAEASAVF
+162 KSDAAESSAVF

-223 SVDGSWEK
+223 PVDGSWEK

-237 VTRPTA
+237 VTKPTA

-314 VFDAVHYAVLSTLNK
+314 VFDAVHYAVLSTLSR
-329 AAGRPEWKLSE
+329 AAGRPEWKTPE
-340 KQTSAA
+340 KKQEAA
-346 QPQVQPHAV
+346 PQPQSQPKAV

-360 GFYQSMQA
+360 GFYQTMQA
-368 AEYRRQAA
+368 SEYRRQAA
-376 QTPPPKPARPD
+376 QQ
-387 FLETSAAAIVAAA
+387 
-400 CEKDLPVAQALGK
+400 PV
-413 TVAGVGPVVVR
+413 
-424 EAVCRALGETPALAC
+424 
-439 DLTAEEKA
+439 
-447 GLAAAIDELKDEH
+447 
-460 AHGGTPTA
+460 
-468 VRLPQP
+468 
-474 DGAPK
+474 
-479 PVEFSFF
+479 
-486 VPQQYG
+486 
-492 SAAILTRYPSYSE
+492 
-505 MLEDYYATKDRAE
+505 
-518 RLRQKSRE
+518 
-526 LYKAVHNMYDRA
+526 
-538 VRKQAARKEELSQSA
+538 
-553 KADTLR
+553 
-559 LYGELLQANLWAIHK
+559 
-574 GDRQVTVQ
+574 
-582 NYYTGEDV
+582 
-590 TIRLDPRLG
+590 
-599 GNENAQK
+599 
-606 YFRDYKKKQ
+606 
-615 TAHAML
+615 
-621 QKLLVEGEAEIEYLR
+621 
-636 TVLYEVESAP
+636 
-646 GEMALNE
+646 
-653 IRAELKSQGYLK
+653 
-665 YYKQRNRKQKP
+665 QKP
-676 ADFLRYTSSDGFEI
+676 AQPVLASPVQLPRSEPVPAQQSFPLPKPEVRPEPKPEPKIEVRPEPKPESVKEPEAQQALSVPEEPFRIIGEALHTYIIVEQGEAVLFLDKHAAHERIRFEALKKEDHPIMAQLLLAPVSAELSREEAAAVLENRALLERCGFETEDFGGGDVLI
-690 LVGRNNLQN
+690 RQIPSDVDVEDAKALLQELAGDLLAGKTLDPDSLRDNL
-699 DKLTLHTARGKD
+699 LHTIACKSAIKAGWQTSDEELRR
-711 LWFHVQK
+711 LVQEVLSRDDIK
-718 APGSHCVVMSRGED
+718 YCPHGRPVCV
-732 IPDTTKQEA
+732 TLTKRQ
-741 AELAVL
+741 
-747 HSSQNGGAKV
+747 
-757 AVDTTEV
+757 
-764 KNIWKA
+764 
-770 NGAKPGMVLYEV
+770 
-782 YTTVY
+782 
-787 VTPRE
+787 
-792 GLEEQLKKR
+792 LEKQFKRV

>member
-57 ITDDGCGMAPD
+57 ITDDGCGMEPV
-68 DAHTAFLRH
+68 DARTAFLRH

-103 ISAVS
+103 ISSVS

-118 AADGVRLH
+118 AENGVRLH

-162 KSDAAEASAVF
+162 KSDAAESSAVF

-197 LHTDGQGDR
+197 LHTDGQDDR

-223 SVDGSWEK
+223 LVDGSWEK

-237 VTRPTA
+237 VTKPTA

-314 VFDAVHYAVLSTLNK
+314 VFDAVHYAVLSTLSR
-329 AAGRPEWKLSE
+329 AAGRPEWKTPE
-340 KQTSAA
+340 KKQEAA
-346 QPQVQPHAV
+346 PQPQTQPKIV

-360 GFYQSMQA
+360 GFYQTMQA
-368 AEYRRQAA
+368 SEYRRQAA
-376 QTPPPKPARPD
+376 QQ
-387 FLETSAAAIVAAA
+387 
-400 CEKDLPVAQALGK
+400 PV
-413 TVAGVGPVVVR
+413 
-424 EAVCRALGETPALAC
+424 
-439 DLTAEEKA
+439 
-447 GLAAAIDELKDEH
+447 
-460 AHGGTPTA
+460 
-468 VRLPQP
+468 
-474 DGAPK
+474 
-479 PVEFSFF
+479 
-486 VPQQYG
+486 
-492 SAAILTRYPSYSE
+492 
-505 MLEDYYATKDRAE
+505 
-518 RLRQKSRE
+518 
-526 LYKAVHNMYDRA
+526 
-538 VRKQAARKEELSQSA
+538 
-553 KADTLR
+553 
-559 LYGELLQANLWAIHK
+559 
-574 GDRQVTVQ
+574 
-582 NYYTGEDV
+582 
-590 TIRLDPRLG
+590 
-599 GNENAQK
+599 
-606 YFRDYKKKQ
+606 
-615 TAHAML
+615 
-621 QKLLVEGEAEIEYLR
+621 
-636 TVLYEVESAP
+636 
-646 GEMALNE
+646 
-653 IRAELKSQGYLK
+653 
-665 YYKQRNRKQKP
+665 QKP
-676 ADFLRYTSSDGFEI
+676 AQPVLASPVQLPRSEPVPAQQSFTLPKPEVRPEPKPEPKIEVRPEPKPEPVKEPEAQQALSVPEEPFRIIGEALHTYIIVEQGEAVLFFDKHAAHERIRFEALKKEDHPIMAQLLLAPVSAELSREEAAAVLENRALLERCGFETEDFGGGDVLI
-690 LVGRNNLQN
+690 RQIPSDVDVEDAKALLQELAGDLLAGKTLDPDSLRDNL
-699 DKLTLHTARGKD
+699 LHTIACKSAIKAGWQTSDEELRR
-711 LWFHVQK
+711 LVQEVLSRDDIK
-718 APGSHCVVMSRGED
+718 YCPHGRPVCV
-732 IPDTTKQEA
+732 TLTKRQ
-741 AELAVL
+741 
-747 HSSQNGGAKV
+747 
-757 AVDTTEV
+757 
-764 KNIWKA
+764 
-770 NGAKPGMVLYEV
+770 
-782 YTTVY
+782 
-787 VTPRE
+787 
-792 GLEEQLKKR
+792 LEKQFKRV

>member
-57 ITDDGCGMAPD
+57 ITDDGCGMDPV
-68 DAHTAFLRH
+68 DARTAFLRH

-103 ISAVS
+103 ISSVS

-118 AADGVRLH
+118 AETGVRLH
-126 LEAGKVLSEEPAGCP
+126 LEAGQVLSEEPAGCP

-162 KSDAAEASAVF
+162 KSDAAESSAVF
-173 SVVQQQALAHPE
+173 AAIQQQALAHPE

-223 SVDGSWEK
+223 PVDGSWEK

-237 VTRPTA
+237 VTKPTA

-314 VFDAVHYAVLSTLNK
+314 VFDAVHYAVLSTLSR
-329 AAGRPEWKLSE
+329 AAGRPEWKAPE
-340 KQTSAA
+340 KKQEPAPRPQA
-346 QPQVQPHAV
+346 QPKAV

-360 GFYQSMQA
+360 GFYQTMQA
-368 AEYRRQAA
+368 SEYRRQAA
-376 QTPPPKPARPD
+376 QQPAVKPAQPV
-387 FLETSAAAIVAAA
+387 LASPVQ
-400 CEKDLPVAQALGK
+400 LPRSEPA
-413 TVAGVGPVVVR
+413 PVQQTFV
-424 EAVCRALGETPALAC
+424 
-439 DLTAEEKA
+439 
-447 GLAAAIDELKDEH
+447 
-460 AHGGTPTA
+460 
-468 VRLPQP
+468 LP
-474 DGAPK
+474 
-479 PVEFSFF
+479 
-486 VPQQYG
+486 
-492 SAAILTRYPSYSE
+492 
-505 MLEDYYATKDRAE
+505 
-518 RLRQKSRE
+518 
-526 LYKAVHNMYDRA
+526 
-538 VRKQAARKEELSQSA
+538 
-553 KADTLR
+553 
-559 LYGELLQANLWAIHK
+559 
-574 GDRQVTVQ
+574 
-582 NYYTGEDV
+582 
-590 TIRLDPRLG
+590 
-599 GNENAQK
+599 
-606 YFRDYKKKQ
+606 
-615 TAHAML
+615 
-621 QKLLVEGEAEIEYLR
+621 
-636 TVLYEVESAP
+636 
-646 GEMALNE
+646 
-653 IRAELKSQGYLK
+653 
-665 YYKQRNRKQKP
+665 
-676 ADFLRYTSSDGFEI
+676 
-690 LVGRNNLQN
+690 
-699 DKLTLHTARGKD
+699 
-711 LWFHVQK
+711 
-718 APGSHCVVMSRGED
+718 
-732 IPDTTKQEA
+732 KQEA
-741 AELAVL
+741 KSEVKPEPKIEVRPEPKPEPVKTPEPQQQTLPVPEEPFRIIGEALHTYIIVEQGEAVLFLDKHAAHERIRFEALKKEDHPIMAQLLLAPVSAELSREEAAVVLENKALLERCGFETEDFGGGDVLIRQIPSDVDVEDAKALLQELAGDLLAGKTLDPDSLRDNLL
-747 HSSQNGGAKV
+747 HTIACKSAIKAGWQTSDEELRRLVQ
-757 AVDTTEV
+757 EV
-764 KNIWKA
+764 LSRDDIKYCPH
-770 NGAKPGMVLYEV
+770 GRPVC
-782 YTTVY
+782 
-787 VTPRE
+787 VTLTKRQ
-792 GLEEQLKKR
+792 LEKQFKRV

>member
-57 ITDDGCGMAPD
+57 ITDDGCGMEPV
-68 DAHTAFLRH
+68 DARTAFLRH

-103 ISAVS
+103 ISSVS

-118 AADGVRLH
+118 AENGVRLH

-141 CGTTILVR
+141 YGTTILVR

-162 KSDAAEASAVF
+162 KSDAAESSAVF

-223 SVDGSWEK
+223 PVDGSWEK

-237 VTRPTA
+237 VTKPTA

-255 NNRYIKSRLLSAAVE
+255 NNRYIKSRLLSAALE

-314 VFDAVHYAVLSTLNK
+314 VFDAVHYAVLSTLSR
-329 AAGRPEWKLSE
+329 AAGRPEWKTPE
-340 KQTSAA
+340 KKQEAA
-346 QPQVQPHAV
+346 PQPQTQPKIV

-360 GFYQSMQA
+360 GFYQTMQA
-368 AEYRRQAA
+368 SEYRRQAA
-376 QTPPPKPARPD
+376 QQ
-387 FLETSAAAIVAAA
+387 
-400 CEKDLPVAQALGK
+400 PV
-413 TVAGVGPVVVR
+413 
-424 EAVCRALGETPALAC
+424 
-439 DLTAEEKA
+439 
-447 GLAAAIDELKDEH
+447 
-460 AHGGTPTA
+460 
-468 VRLPQP
+468 
-474 DGAPK
+474 
-479 PVEFSFF
+479 
-486 VPQQYG
+486 
-492 SAAILTRYPSYSE
+492 
-505 MLEDYYATKDRAE
+505 
-518 RLRQKSRE
+518 
-526 LYKAVHNMYDRA
+526 
-538 VRKQAARKEELSQSA
+538 
-553 KADTLR
+553 
-559 LYGELLQANLWAIHK
+559 
-574 GDRQVTVQ
+574 
-582 NYYTGEDV
+582 
-590 TIRLDPRLG
+590 
-599 GNENAQK
+599 
-606 YFRDYKKKQ
+606 
-615 TAHAML
+615 
-621 QKLLVEGEAEIEYLR
+621 
-636 TVLYEVESAP
+636 
-646 GEMALNE
+646 
-653 IRAELKSQGYLK
+653 
-665 YYKQRNRKQKP
+665 QKP
-676 ADFLRYTSSDGFEI
+676 AQPVLASPVQLPRSEPVPAQQSFTLPKPEVRPEPKPEPKIEVRPEPKPEPVKEPEAQQALSVPEEPFRIIGEALHTYIIVEQGEAVLFFDKHAAHERIRFEALKKEDHPIMAQLLLAPVSAELSREEAAAVLENRALLERCGFETEDFGGGDVLI
-690 LVGRNNLQN
+690 RQIPSDVDVEDAKALLQELAGDLLAGKTLDPDSLRDNL
-699 DKLTLHTARGKD
+699 LHTIACKSAIKAGWQTSDEELRR
-711 LWFHVQK
+711 LVQEVLSRDDIK
-718 APGSHCVVMSRGED
+718 YCPHGRPVCV
-732 IPDTTKQEA
+732 TLTKRQ
-741 AELAVL
+741 
-747 HSSQNGGAKV
+747 
-757 AVDTTEV
+757 
-764 KNIWKA
+764 
-770 NGAKPGMVLYEV
+770 
-782 YTTVY
+782 
-787 VTPRE
+787 
-792 GLEEQLKKR
+792 LEKQFKRV

>member
-68 DAHTAFLRH
+68 DARTAFLRH

-103 ISAVS
+103 ISSVS

-118 AADGVRLH
+118 AENGVRLH

-162 KSDAAEASAVF
+162 KSDAAESSAVF

-223 SVDGSWEK
+223 PVDGSWEK

-237 VTRPTA
+237 VTKPTA

-255 NNRYIKSRLLSAAVE
+255 NNRYIKSRLLSAALE

-314 VFDAVHYAVLSTLNK
+314 VFDAVHYAVLSTLSR
-329 AAGRPEWKLSE
+329 AAGRPEWKTPE
-340 KQTSAA
+340 KKQEAA
-346 QPQVQPHAV
+346 PQPQSQPKAV

-360 GFYQSMQA
+360 GFYQTMQA
-368 AEYRRQAA
+368 SEYRRQAA
-376 QTPPPKPARPD
+376 QQ
-387 FLETSAAAIVAAA
+387 
-400 CEKDLPVAQALGK
+400 PV
-413 TVAGVGPVVVR
+413 
-424 EAVCRALGETPALAC
+424 
-439 DLTAEEKA
+439 
-447 GLAAAIDELKDEH
+447 
-460 AHGGTPTA
+460 
-468 VRLPQP
+468 
-474 DGAPK
+474 
-479 PVEFSFF
+479 
-486 VPQQYG
+486 
-492 SAAILTRYPSYSE
+492 
-505 MLEDYYATKDRAE
+505 
-518 RLRQKSRE
+518 
-526 LYKAVHNMYDRA
+526 
-538 VRKQAARKEELSQSA
+538 
-553 KADTLR
+553 
-559 LYGELLQANLWAIHK
+559 
-574 GDRQVTVQ
+574 
-582 NYYTGEDV
+582 
-590 TIRLDPRLG
+590 
-599 GNENAQK
+599 
-606 YFRDYKKKQ
+606 
-615 TAHAML
+615 
-621 QKLLVEGEAEIEYLR
+621 
-636 TVLYEVESAP
+636 
-646 GEMALNE
+646 
-653 IRAELKSQGYLK
+653 
-665 YYKQRNRKQKP
+665 QKP
-676 ADFLRYTSSDGFEI
+676 AQPVLASPVQLPRSEPVPAQQSFPLPKPEVRPEPKPEPKIEVRPEPKPEPVKEPEAQQALSVPEEPFRIIGEALHTYIIVEQGEAVLFLDKHAAHERIRFEALKKEDHPIMAQLLLAPVSAELSREEAAAVLENRALLERCGFETEDFGGGDVLI
-690 LVGRNNLQN
+690 RQIPSDVDVEDAKALLQELAGDLLAGKTLDPDSLRDNL
-699 DKLTLHTARGKD
+699 LHTIACKSAIKAGWQTSDEELRR
-711 LWFHVQK
+711 LVQEVLSRDDIK
-718 APGSHCVVMSRGED
+718 YCPHGRPVCV
-732 IPDTTKQEA
+732 TLTKRQ
-741 AELAVL
+741 
-747 HSSQNGGAKV
+747 
-757 AVDTTEV
+757 
-764 KNIWKA
+764 
-770 NGAKPGMVLYEV
+770 
-782 YTTVY
+782 
-787 VTPRE
+787 
-792 GLEEQLKKR
+792 LEKQFKRV

>member
-57 ITDDGCGMAPD
+57 ITDDGCGMDPV
-68 DAHTAFLRH
+68 DARTAFLRH

-103 ISAVS
+103 ISSVS

-118 AADGVRLH
+118 AETGVRLH
-126 LEAGKVLSEEPAGCP
+126 LEAGQVLSEEPAGCP

-162 KSDAAEASAVF
+162 KSDAAESSAVF

-197 LHTDGQGDR
+197 LHTDGQGER

-223 SVDGSWEK
+223 PVDGSWEK

-237 VTRPTA
+237 VTKPTA

-314 VFDAVHYAVLSTLNK
+314 VFDAVHYAVLSTLSR
-329 AAGRPEWKLSE
+329 AAGRPEWKTPE
-340 KQTSAA
+340 KKQEAA
-346 QPQVQPHAV
+346 PQPQPKAV

-360 GFYQSMQA
+360 GFYQTMQA
-368 AEYRRQAA
+368 SEYRRQAA
-376 QTPPPKPARPD
+376 QQPAAQPAQPVLASPVQLPRSEPAPVQQTFTLPKQEPKPAVRPEPRPEPQPEARPEPKPEPVKEPEPQQQVLSVPEEPFRIIGEALHTYIIVEQGEAVL
-387 FLETSAAAIVAAA
+387 FLDKHAAHERIRFEALKKEDHPIMAQLLLAPVSAELSREEAAAVLENKALLERCGFETEDFGGGDVLIRQIPSDVDVEDAKALLQELA
-400 CEKDLPVAQALGK
+400 GDLLAGK
-413 TVAGVGPVVVR
+413 TLDPDSLR
-424 EAVCRALGETPALAC
+424 DNLLHTIAC
-439 DLTAEEKA
+439 KSAIKA
-447 GLAAAIDELKDEH
+447 GW
-460 AHGGTPTA
+460 
-468 VRLPQP
+468 
-474 DGAPK
+474 
-479 PVEFSFF
+479 
-486 VPQQYG
+486 
-492 SAAILTRYPSYSE
+492 LTS
-505 MLEDYYATKDRAE
+505 D
-518 RLRQKSRE
+518 
-526 LYKAVHNMYDRA
+526 
-538 VRKQAARKEELSQSA
+538 EELRRLVQEVLSRDDI
-553 KADTLR
+553 KYCPHGRPVCVTLT
-559 LYGELLQANLWAIHK
+559 K
-574 GDRQVTVQ
+574 RQL
-582 NYYTGEDV
+582 E
-590 TIRLDPRLG
+590 
-599 GNENAQK
+599 
-606 YFRDYKKKQ
+606 KQ
-615 TAHAML
+615 
-621 QKLLVEGEAEIEYLR
+621 
-636 TVLYEVESAP
+636 
-646 GEMALNE
+646 
-653 IRAELKSQGYLK
+653 
-665 YYKQRNRKQKP
+665 
-676 ADFLRYTSSDGFEI
+676 F
-690 LVGRNNLQN
+690 
-699 DKLTLHTARGKD
+699 
-711 LWFHVQK
+711 
-718 APGSHCVVMSRGED
+718 
-732 IPDTTKQEA
+732 
-741 AELAVL
+741 
-747 HSSQNGGAKV
+747 
-757 AVDTTEV
+757 
-764 KNIWKA
+764 
-770 NGAKPGMVLYEV
+770 
-782 YTTVY
+782 
-787 VTPRE
+787 
-792 GLEEQLKKR
+792 KRV

>member
-57 ITDDGCGMAPD
+57 ITDDGCGMDPD
-68 DAHTAFLRH
+68 DARTAFLRH

-103 ISAVS
+103 ISSVS

-118 AADGVRLH
+118 AENGVRLH
-126 LEAGKVLSEEPAGCP
+126 LEAGQVLSEEPAGCP

-173 SVVQQQALAHPE
+173 AAIQQQALAHPE

-213 YGRELANNML
+213 YGRELANSML
-223 SVDGSWEK
+223 PVDGSWEK

-237 VTRPTA
+237 VTKPTA

-314 VFDAVHYAVLSTLNK
+314 VFDAVHYAVLSTLSR
-329 AAGRPEWKLSE
+329 AAGRPEWKTPE
-340 KQTSAA
+340 KKQESAP
-346 QPQVQPHAV
+346 QPQSQPKAV

-360 GFYQSMQA
+360 GFYQTMQA
-368 AEYRRQAA
+368 SEYRRQAA
-376 QTPPPKPARPD
+376 QQPAAKPAQPV
-387 FLETSAAAIVAAA
+387 LASPVQ
-400 CEKDLPVAQALGK
+400 LPRSEPA
-413 TVAGVGPVVVR
+413 PVQQ
-424 EAVCRALGETPALAC
+424 T
-439 DLTAEEKA
+439 
-447 GLAAAIDELKDEH
+447 
-460 AHGGTPTA
+460 
-468 VRLPQP
+468 
-474 DGAPK
+474 
-479 PVEFSFF
+479 F
-486 VPQQYG
+486 V
-492 SAAILTRYPSYSE
+492 
-505 MLEDYYATKDRAE
+505 
-518 RLRQKSRE
+518 
-526 LYKAVHNMYDRA
+526 
-538 VRKQAARKEELSQSA
+538 LS
-553 KADTLR
+553 
-559 LYGELLQANLWAIHK
+559 
-574 GDRQVTVQ
+574 
-582 NYYTGEDV
+582 
-590 TIRLDPRLG
+590 
-599 GNENAQK
+599 
-606 YFRDYKKKQ
+606 
-615 TAHAML
+615 
-621 QKLLVEGEAEIEYLR
+621 
-636 TVLYEVESAP
+636 
-646 GEMALNE
+646 
-653 IRAELKSQGYLK
+653 
-665 YYKQRNRKQKP
+665 
-676 ADFLRYTSSDGFEI
+676 
-690 LVGRNNLQN
+690 
-699 DKLTLHTARGKD
+699 
-711 LWFHVQK
+711 
-718 APGSHCVVMSRGED
+718 
-732 IPDTTKQEA
+732 KQEA
-741 AELAVL
+741 KLEVKPEPKIEVRPEPKPEPVKTPEPQQQTLPVPEEPFRIIGEALHTYIIVEQGEAVLFLDKHAAHERIRFEALKKEDHPIMAQLLLAPVSAELSREEAAAVL
-747 HSSQNGGAKV
+747 ENKALLERCGFETEDFGGGDILIRQIPSDVDVEDAKALLQELAGDLLAGKTLDPDSLRDNLLHTIACKSAIKAGWLTSDEELRRLV
-757 AVDTTEV
+757 QEV
-764 KNIWKA
+764 LSRDDIKYCPH
-770 NGAKPGMVLYEV
+770 GRPVC
-782 YTTVY
+782 
-787 VTPRE
+787 VTLTKRQ
-792 GLEEQLKKR
+792 LEKQFKRV

>member
-57 ITDDGCGMAPD
+57 ITDDGCGMEPV
-68 DAHTAFLRH
+68 DARTAFLRH

-103 ISAVS
+103 ISSVS

-118 AADGVRLH
+118 AENGVRLH
-126 LEAGKVLSEEPAGCP
+126 LEAGQVLSEEPAGCP
-141 CGTTILVR
+141 YGTTILVR

-162 KSDAAEASAVF
+162 KSDAAESSAVF

-223 SVDGSWEK
+223 PVDGSWEK

-237 VTRPTA
+237 VTKPTA

-255 NNRYIKSRLLSAAVE
+255 NNRYIKSRLLSAALE

-314 VFDAVHYAVLSTLNK
+314 VFDAVHYAVLSTLSR
-329 AAGRPEWKLSE
+329 AAGRPEWKTPE
-340 KQTSAA
+340 KKQEAA
-346 QPQVQPHAV
+346 PQPQSQPKAV

-360 GFYQSMQA
+360 GFYQTMQA
-368 AEYRRQAA
+368 SEYRRQAA
-376 QTPPPKPARPD
+376 QQPVQKPAPARAG
-387 FLETSAAAIVAAA
+387 LAGAAAALRACACAAVAFHFRSR
-400 CEKDLPVAQALGK
+400 KQSRRSDRSRSPNRRLRS
-413 TVAGVGPVVVR
+413 GPSR
-424 EAVCRALGETPALAC
+424 SRNPSKSRKHSRRFLSRKSPSASSARRCTPILLSRRSEAVCSSTSTPRTSASALKRSKRRTPRSWRQLLLAPVRRALTGRRPRPCWKTRAS
-439 DLTAEEKA
+439 
-447 GLAAAIDELKDEH
+447 G
-460 AHGGTPTA
+460 A
-468 VRLPQP
+468 VRLRREDFGGG
-474 DGAPK
+474 DGAHPRRSRPTWTWRTQRRFCRSWRAICWPEK
-479 PVEFSFF
+479 RSTRRALRDNLLHTIACK
-486 VPQQYG
+486 
-492 SAAILTRYPSYSE
+492 SAI
-505 MLEDYYATKDRAE
+505 
-518 RLRQKSRE
+518 
-526 LYKAVHNMYDRA
+526 KAGWQTSD
-538 VRKQAARKEELSQSA
+538 EELRRLVQEVLSRDDI
-553 KADTLR
+553 KYCPHGRPVCVTLT
-559 LYGELLQANLWAIHK
+559 K
-574 GDRQVTVQ
+574 RQL
-582 NYYTGEDV
+582 E
-590 TIRLDPRLG
+590 
-599 GNENAQK
+599 
-606 YFRDYKKKQ
+606 KQ
-615 TAHAML
+615 
-621 QKLLVEGEAEIEYLR
+621 
-636 TVLYEVESAP
+636 
-646 GEMALNE
+646 
-653 IRAELKSQGYLK
+653 
-665 YYKQRNRKQKP
+665 
-676 ADFLRYTSSDGFEI
+676 F
-690 LVGRNNLQN
+690 
-699 DKLTLHTARGKD
+699 
-711 LWFHVQK
+711 
-718 APGSHCVVMSRGED
+718 
-732 IPDTTKQEA
+732 
-741 AELAVL
+741 
-747 HSSQNGGAKV
+747 
-757 AVDTTEV
+757 
-764 KNIWKA
+764 
-770 NGAKPGMVLYEV
+770 
-782 YTTVY
+782 
-787 VTPRE
+787 
-792 GLEEQLKKR
+792 KRV